1 MRFMS
6 DDPNVVSLKPQLVP
20 RASRT
25 FARFIN
31 SVMEAEGDDF
41 RVDPNKI
48 DFKENTQIKYRSL
61 DPNIPLS
68 NKYDFGTMPK
78 FTRDRIYPE
87 FETAKNLTQ
96 SSAMAGEEFLQ
107 GANLMAKSEDNFE
120 QISNSNPMLQATEP
134 QAMVPPQNAQL
145 QTQAMNTGQMPQATG
160 QNNAQT
166 FASLF
171 PRDNLGQAVANNTQ
185 QPMQLNKG
193 GFVGKEF
200 IDDIYEQVEDVLN
213 A

>member
-1 MRFMS
+1 
-6 DDPNVVSLKPQLVP
+6 
-20 RASRT
+20 
-25 FARFIN
+25 
-31 SVMEAEGDDF
+31 MEAEGDDF

-48 DFKENTQIKYRSL
+48 DFEEIRQKIQSL

-68 NKYDFGTMPK
+68 NKFDFGTMPK

-96 SSAMAGEEFLQ
+96 ETAMAGEEFLQ
-107 GANLMAKSEDNFE
+107 GANLMAKSEDNFD
-120 QISNSNPMLQATEP
+120 QIANSNPMLQATEP
-134 QAMVPPQNAQL
+134 QAMVPPQN
-145 QTQAMNTGQMPQATG
+145 TQPQQVMNTGQMPQATG

-171 PRDNLGQAVANNTQ
+171 PRDNLGQAVVNNTQ

-200 IDDIYEQVEDVLN
+200 INDIYEQVEDVLN
-213 A
+213 G

>member
-1 MRFMS
+1 
-6 DDPNVVSLKPQLVP
+6 
-20 RASRT
+20 
-25 FARFIN
+25 
-31 SVMEAEGDDF
+31 
-41 RVDPNKI
+41 
-48 DFKENTQIKYRSL
+48 
-61 DPNIPLS
+61 
-68 NKYDFGTMPK
+68 
-78 FTRDRIYPE
+78 
-87 FETAKNLTQ
+87 
-96 SSAMAGEEFLQ
+96 
-107 GANLMAKSEDNFE
+107 
-120 QISNSNPMLQATEP
+120 MLQATEP
-134 QAMVPPQNAQL
+134 QAMVPPQN
-145 QTQAMNTGQMPQATG
+145 TQPQQVMNTGQMPQATG